1 MLHNLRKMFCHYHIR
16 LPEFLN
22 QGHYVVGMQ
31 QKYRSS
37 VRAFSIG
44 VCLGAVFPPYRGCTD
59 GNTVLANEFT
69 CSVEPAV
76 IAGPHDGNVGKLVS
90 LFDITPEP
98 VFHLE
103 GSDGGDVLVRQ
114 SEIEAL
120 DSAARS

>member
-1 MLHNLRKMFCHYHIR
+1 MRFNLATQNKWIR
-16 LPEFLN
+16 GLAIAGVRF
-22 QGHYVVGMQ
+22 
-31 QKYRSS
+31 S
-37 VRAFSIG
+37 VCQEVR
-44 VCLGAVFPPYRGCTD
+44 
-59 GNTVLANEFT
+59 
-69 CSVEPAV
+69 V